1 MARQFE
7 LTHCDR
13 KFVVQVRPID
23 DAWELWLCEY
33 GRPLL
38 MAAVVSI
45 DEATLARRN
54 GAADPVADVVRSI
67 RRRLETGE
75 LRLA

>member
-7 LTHCDR
+7 LAHCGR
-13 KFVVQVRPID
+13 QFVVQVRPID

-33 GRPLL
+33 GRPLV
-38 MAAVVSI
+38 MAAVVYI
-45 DEATLARRN
+45 DDATVARRH
-54 GAADPVADVVRSI
+54 GCADPVAEVVGTI
-67 RRRLETGE
+67 RRRLESGE